1 MFFEVD
7 KVGSVGE
14 INKITSIYGRE
25 DFLQYVKANL
35 KSNNTIA
42 INIKKASKMLLSIG
56 VDFPEENTF
65 IGFDSSIAYT
75 TENVNYPNAKKS
87 NEKEKD
93 DMAAKKNS
101 FNDFQQRDYDFAAL
115 EEKLLAKEED
125 AIKRADEA
133 YREQALA
140 LMEKYGY
147 EEAYVEGFS
156 NDGFNFIQPIGKSDP
171 RGFDGWKMIKEHFE
185 KIATAIPPALD
196 GGLRLPK

>member
-75 TENVNYPNAKKS
+75 TERLFQVLCKL
-87 NEKEKD
+87 
-93 DMAAKKNS
+93 KN
-101 FNDFQQRDYDFAAL
+101 L
-115 EEKLLAKEED
+115 
-125 AIKRADEA
+125 
-133 YREQALA
+133 
-140 LMEKYGY
+140 
-147 EEAYVEGFS
+147 
-156 NDGFNFIQPIGKSDP
+156 
-171 RGFDGWKMIKEHFE
+171 
-185 KIATAIPPALD
+185 T
-196 GGLRLPK
+196 